1 MWRGVLVVLLVL
13 AVLLVA
19 LGLWFPRALARRRLA
34 AIIDAGDVKALL
46 RVWHRSAGRMADP
59 GTALPLLVATAY
71 ASFGWVDE
79 ARRARSYIAP
89 GAELGPSREQLE
101 FVDVLLEVY
110 EGDRHEAVRRAEALV
125 ARAVPEGGGAFVRRV
140 RALRRGLL
148 AIARAFAHEAGSED
162 AAALVAMRAPVPILT
177 WPLRYAEAIVAIDA
191 GDRVRAAALL
201 SLAPRWPDNSVFH
214 TFHREL
220 SAIVRAA

>member
-1 MWRGVLVVLLVL
+1 VWRGVVVVLLVL
-13 AVLLVA
+13 AVLLAA

-46 RVWHRSAGRMADP
+46 RVWHRSAGRMAEP
-59 GTALPLLVATAY
+59 ETALPLLVATAY
-71 ASFGWVDE
+71 VSFGWVDD
-79 ARRARSYIAP
+79 ARRARAYLPA

-125 ARAVPEGGGAFVRRV
+125 ARAAPEGGGAFVRRV
-140 RALRRGLL
+140 RSLRRGLL
-148 AIARAFAHEAGSED
+148 AIARAFAHEASAED
-162 AAALVAMRAPVPILT
+162 AAALVALRAPVPILT
-177 WPLRYAEAIVAIDA
+177 WPLRYAEAIVAIDR
-191 GDRVRAAALL
+191 GDEARAAALL
-201 SLAPRWPDNSVFH
+201 RLAPRWPEHSVFH

-220 SAIVRAA
+220 AAIVRAA

>member
-1 MWRGVLVVLLVL
+1 MWRGVLVVLLVI

-34 AIIDAGDVKALL
+34 ALIDAGDVKALL
-46 RVWHRSAGRMADP
+46 RVWHRSAARVADP

-79 ARRARSYIAP
+79 ARSARGYILP
-89 GAELGPSREQLE
+89 GDELGPSREQIE

-110 EGDRHEAVRRAEALV
+110 EGDRRAAVRRAEALV
-125 ARAVPEGGGAFVRRV
+125 ARDVPNGGGAFVRRV
-140 RALRRGLL
+140 RSLRRGLL
-148 AIARAFAHEAGSED
+148 AIARAFAHEASADD
-162 AAALVAMRAPVPILT
+162 AAALVAMRTPVPILT
-177 WPLRYAEAIVAIDA
+177 WPLRYAEAIVAIDR
-191 GDRVRAAALL
+191 GDLLRADALL
-201 SLAPRWPDNSVFH
+201 SLAPRWPENSVFH